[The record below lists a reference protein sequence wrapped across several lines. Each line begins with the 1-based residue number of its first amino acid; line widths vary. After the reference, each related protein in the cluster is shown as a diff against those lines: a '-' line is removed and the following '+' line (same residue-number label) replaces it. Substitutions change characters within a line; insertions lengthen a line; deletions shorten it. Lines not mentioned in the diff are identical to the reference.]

1 MKILRSKWLTQFST
15 LAEGDPFLYNGNLL
29 IKADPMKR
37 NDMGDE
43 KIIPCAVNLKNGHHW
58 ILWKTLWLSE
68 LMSILGTIERRRLT

>member
-15 LAEGDPFLYNGNLL
+15 LAEDDPFLYNGNLL

-43 KIIPCAVNLKNGHHW
+43 KTIP
-58 ILWKTLWLSE
+58 
-68 LMSILGTIERRRLT
+68 